1 MSRLLDVSG
10 LTISSVD
17 RMPVVTDVSMCVAAG
32 RTVGIVGES
41 GAGKTTLA
49 LAALGIVRPGLVRT
63 AGSVRFGDAEL
74 FSLSKRAR
82 RKLRR
87 ADVAWLGQDPAAA
100 LTPTMSVRAQIAEM
114 LPAGADNVAET
125 RRLLKAV
132 GLPADGDFIARAP
145 GQLSGGQQQRLA
157 LARTLAGTPRLLVV
171 DEPTSSL
178 DTVTRAMVMDEL
190 ARQQKDLGFAMV
202 VISHDLDLVARLTDE
217 VMVMRHGRVIEAGPT
232 LSVLA
237 QPADAYT
244 QALRAAQSDLG
255 RAQSDMGRGT
265 AASPSSTVTD
275 EPRPGPPSVSA
286 TAICAKFT
294 SSPVLHDVNLDLP
307 AGSVTALVGASGSG
321 KSTLAR
327 VLAGLHPPTHGQM
340 CSDGQPLAGRIAD
353 RSPEQLQHLQLI
365 GQDPTDIL
373 HPRHL
378 LAGSVARPA
387 RVLLHMSRRH
397 ALECAQQELS
407 RVGLAD
413 KTDRFPSQLSGGERQ
428 RAAIARALVARPSVL
443 ICDEI
448 TSALDATVAA
458 DILALLARLRSDRQL
473 AVLFITHDLAM
484 AGEFAD
490 DVVVMDQGRIV
501 ERGPAGDLLAAPRAD
516 ATRTLL
522 ALAPSLSETL
532 SSTTV
537 TGRA

>member
-10 LTISSVD
+10 LTIRSGD
-17 RMPVVTDVSMCVAAG
+17 HMPVVNDVSMTVAAG
-32 RTVGIVGES
+32 GSVGIVGES

-49 LAALGIVRPGLVRT
+49 LAALGIVRPGLERT

-74 FSLSKRAR
+74 FALSKRAR

-87 ADVAWLGQDPAAA
+87 AGVAWLGQDPAAA
-100 LTPTMSVRAQIAEM
+100 LTPTMSVRTQIAEM
-114 LPAGADNVAET
+114 LPAGVDNVAET
-125 RRLLKAV
+125 RRLLSAV
-132 GLPADGDFIARAP
+132 GLPPDVDFLSRVP

-190 ARQQKDLGFAMV
+190 VRQRRDLGFAML

-217 VMVMRHGRVIEAGPT
+217 VMVMRRGRVIETGPT
-232 LSVLA
+232 LTVLS

-244 QALRAAQSDLG
+244 QALCAAQSDLG
-255 RAQSDMGRGT
+255 RVT
-265 AASPSSTVTD
+265 AAMSSSTVTD
-275 EPRPGPPSVSA
+275 DARPGPPSVSIA
-286 TAICAKFT
+286 KICAQFNDT
-294 SSPVLHDVNLDLP
+294 PVLHDIDLDLP

-340 CSDGQPLAGRIAD
+340 WSDGQPLAGRIAD
-353 RSPEQLQHLQLI
+353 RSREQLQHLQLI

-373 HPRHL
+373 HPRHR
-378 LAGSVARPA
+378 LAGSIARPA
-387 RVLLHMSRRH
+387 RVLLRMSRRH
-397 ALECAQQELS
+397 ALECARQELG
-407 RVGLAD
+407 RVGLAE
-413 KTDRFPSQLSGGERQ
+413 KTDRFPPQLSGGERQ

-448 TSALDATVAA
+448 TSALDATVAS

-473 AVLFITHDLAM
+473 AILFITHDLAI

-490 DVVVMDQGRIV
+490 HVVVMDQGRIV
-501 ERGPAGDLLAAPRAD
+501 ERGPARDVLTAPRAD